1 MYVAAV
7 GAGYIRVNSSQDISI
22 GDLLQSN
29 GDGTAKIQSDDI
41 MLSSTIAKVVSTNK
55 IETYEGDRTAAGL
68 TAYANKKG
76 AKNWYKYI
84 LHILHIIYI

>member
-55 IETYEGDRTAAGL
+55 IETYEDGSYLIAA
-68 TAYANKKG
+68 T
-76 AKNWYKYI
+76 
-84 LHILHIIYI
+84 LHCG